1 MGRRGQ
7 SRQTFQK
14 EIKGKNGG
22 GISFLLRVMSEH
34 EQQQQQEKILKKKM
48 IDFIYIVL
56 LKFWSFIHAEIS
68 TAYVLTSH
76 VDAIQIG

>member
-34 EQQQQQEKILKKKM
+34 EQQQQEKILKKKM

-56 LKFWSFIHAEIS
+56 LKF
-68 TAYVLTSH
+68 
-76 VDAIQIG
+76 

>member
-48 IDFIYIVL
+48 IDFIYLYIVL
-56 LKFWSFIHAEIS
+56 MKFWSFIHAEIS
-68 TAYVLTSH
+68 TAYVRYYL
-76 VDAIQIG
+76 VM